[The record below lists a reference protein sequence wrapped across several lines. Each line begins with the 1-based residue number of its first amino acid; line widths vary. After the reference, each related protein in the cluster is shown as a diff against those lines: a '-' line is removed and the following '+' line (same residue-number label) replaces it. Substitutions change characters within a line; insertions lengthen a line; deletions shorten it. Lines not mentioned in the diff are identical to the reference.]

1 MTTTFTTGRY
11 PCASGQKRRARRT
24 LASVGTLESPQIAE
38 SPVRAGG
45 ISGLTEAKMGAH
57 DAQRAAGGS
66 GATGTIIRHGAA
78 LEPTSFSIESGAQE
92 GVHVVSLRGELD
104 LATAPDLRK
113 VLEDEL
119 AGLAPVLINL
129 SKCEF
134 IDSTGIA
141 VIVRAWQQRQGH
153 DGASE
158 EGGLLA
164 LCAPEK
170 QVSRLLEVTG
180 VDASI
185 SVFEDCKDGVEK
197 LRTRVKHDG

>member
-1 MTTTFTTGRY
+1 M
-11 PCASGQKRRARRT
+11 
-24 LASVGTLESPQIAE
+24 
-38 SPVRAGG
+38 
-45 ISGLTEAKMGAH
+45 
-57 DAQRAAGGS
+57 
-66 GATGTIIRHGAA
+66 
-78 LEPTSFSIESGAQE
+78 EPTSFAIESGALG

-104 LATAPDLRK
+104 LATAPELRK

-119 AGLAPVLINL
+119 AGVEPVLINL
-129 SKCEF
+129 GDCEF

-153 DGASE
+153 DGASDR
-158 EGGLLA
+158 GGLLG

-185 SVFEDCKDGVEK
+185 SIFDDCDEGAKTLFERSEQSA
-197 LRTRVKHDG
+197 